1 MLVLFSAWCRACNFI
16 SVHCALCT
24 LFCVQCKAYAQSTSC
39 IGKSLYVQFTRRNAL
54 HCAGCSVFLGPV
66 YFVHQLRSVF
76 QSVCNVRATSK
87 VCDAKCAR
95 CALCKCRAVRC
106 AQCVLVTSLLCAQA
120 LHRTHT
126 VCNVHTTCKVCNA
139 TCARCAL
146 CKCRAIRCVQNVS
159 VPRLLCTQALLS
171 TQTVCNV
178 RAARKV
184 CIAQY
189 AQCALCKCRVHFAVC
204 RVFQCTGCLVH
215 KLCLVPHPC
224 AMPVYLVGCAMLGV
238 HSENSPRPK
247 CKLLLNAHAHSHP
260 PTSCAQCVL
269 CTLCVLYPPA
279 MGPAVA
285 PRSRRSPAK
294 CAVIV

>member
-146 CKCRAIRCVQNVS
+146 CKCR
-159 VPRLLCTQALLS
+159 
-171 TQTVCNV
+171 
-178 RAARKV
+178 
-184 CIAQY
+184 
-189 AQCALCKCRVHFAVC
+189 VHFAVC

-260 PTSCAQCVL
+260 PSSCAQCVL

-294 CAVIV
+294 CVVIV

>member
-146 CKCRAIRCVQNVS
+146 CKCRAIRCVQNLS
-159 VPRLLCTQALLS
+159 VPRLLCTQASSAHPDSVQCACSKQGVHCSICSVCIVQMSCAFCCVQGVSVPRLPCAQALYS
-171 TQTVCNV
+171 APSLCIVCVPCKVCN
-178 RAARKV
+178 AR
-184 CIAQY
+184 
-189 AQCALCKCRVHFAVC
+189 
-204 RVFQCTGCLVH
+204 
-215 KLCLVPHPC
+215 
-224 AMPVYLVGCAMLGV
+224 
-238 HSENSPRPK
+238 
-247 CKLLLNAHAHSHP
+247 
-260 PTSCAQCVL
+260 CAQ
-269 CTLCVLYPPA
+269 
-279 MGPAVA
+279 
-285 PRSRRSPAK
+285 
-294 CAVIV
+294 